1 MFRQPY
7 RSYFARLGKLK
18 YLFLSMLIVIASLG
32 RSTAQTESGTLLPDD
47 LCGDMSFV
55 TVGDFLL
62 TSGEQASYTMV
73 TSSLLDQQ
81 ARTEYELRSGDRIL
95 EVAEWRQFA
104 TTFTTTGTYLLKAF
118 LRRSDDCVQ
127 VQEYPVS
134 VVDHLWLAIGID
146 ETSQPLLQQM
156 ARQGG
161 KELAII
167 NSLSNTPT
175 QEMLLSRLQHLA
187 RLLSQAEV
195 VILDQSQANTVFTH
209 LQDISAYGTQVPDR
223 IILVGTLASSALRR
237 LLQQS
242 PTVRSFQEI
251 AVVPATYIS
260 TVLQTLLLQEPLE
273 SLKVVEIFHPAGQGD
288 PRRLPISRLVDQLIA
303 MQVSVSF
310 LIFVLIL
317 PFLILAIAILK
328 QIGGISFWW
337 LYYVLLLAAA
347 GNFFGRD
354 ITALLFVAALA
365 GHLITQSITERLYLL
380 YVPKTWFSLALTS
393 LLFLVIYLILKQL
406 LPQLTIPND
415 PLTVFFPLATISL
428 MMQHIAPDHKTLLT
442 YKRRSGFIQ
451 FIGVTLIVRWLLNR
465 QALHQ
470 LVLSMP
476 ERTLLALGG
485 IFLVGRYTWLQISE
499 YLTFRP
505 LIKQQLNDTEEE

>member
-1 MFRQPY
+1 
-7 RSYFARLGKLK
+7 
-18 YLFLSMLIVIASLG
+18 
-32 RSTAQTESGTLLPDD
+32 
-47 LCGDMSFV
+47 
-55 TVGDFLL
+55 
-62 TSGEQASYTMV
+62 
-73 TSSLLDQQ
+73 
-81 ARTEYELRSGDRIL
+81 
-95 EVAEWRQFA
+95 
-104 TTFTTTGTYLLKAF
+104 
-118 LRRSDDCVQ
+118 
-127 VQEYPVS
+127 
-134 VVDHLWLAIGID
+134 
-146 ETSQPLLQQM
+146 M

-328 QIGGISFWW
+328 QIGGISF
-337 LYYVLLLAAA
+337 
-347 GNFFGRD
+347 
-354 ITALLFVAALA
+354 
-365 GHLITQSITERLYLL
+365 
-380 YVPKTWFSLALTS
+380 
-393 LLFLVIYLILKQL
+393 
-406 LPQLTIPND
+406 
-415 PLTVFFPLATISL
+415 
-428 MMQHIAPDHKTLLT
+428 
-442 YKRRSGFIQ
+442 
-451 FIGVTLIVRWLLNR
+451 
-465 QALHQ
+465 
-470 LVLSMP
+470 
-476 ERTLLALGG
+476 
-485 IFLVGRYTWLQISE
+485 
-499 YLTFRP
+499 
-505 LIKQQLNDTEEE
+505 